1 MPIRVYECDR
11 NEADALKKFL
21 KYDPY
26 DDPKVLPSSSMPK
39 DEKEFKKLPKE
50 EQDRLSAE
58 EAARQEKLKK
68 LREDRLM
75 NIIFW
80 KQEYE
85 VKDGASV
92 GLNRDKVYI
101 YLNAP
106 EDFLAGAEEK
116 LKNEFKSIKRATEE
130 EQEKVAKAISS
141 EKETAATGFGS
152 IFGG

>member
-11 NEADALKKFL
+11 NEADALKSFL

-26 DDPKVLPSSSMPK
+26 DDSKILPASMMPK

-50 EQDRLSAE
+50 QQDRLNAE
-58 EAARQEKLKK
+58 EAIRQEKLKT
-68 LREDRLM
+68 LRADRLL

-85 VKDGASV
+85 IRDGAAL
-92 GLNRDKVYI
+92 GLNRDKIYL

-106 EDFLAGAEEK
+106 EEFLTGAEEK
-116 LKNEFKSIKRATEE
+116 LKKEFKSIKRATDD
-130 EQEKVAKAISS
+130 EQDKVAKAISS